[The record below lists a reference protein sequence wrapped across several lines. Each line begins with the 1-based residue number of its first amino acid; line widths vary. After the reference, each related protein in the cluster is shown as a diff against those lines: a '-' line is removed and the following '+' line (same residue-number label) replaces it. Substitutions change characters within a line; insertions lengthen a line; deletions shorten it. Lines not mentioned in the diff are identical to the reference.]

1 MTLFDIFSGGPSD
14 VLANVGNSV
23 LLVTLMSAQDLRR
36 KNKQKMSTKVKV
48 NLWRSPAKSYYRVL
62 LAGLISWELLL
73 KEEKIASQLTTSER
87 DEAIKQ
93 IKDVVSRE
101 ANENWTI

>member
-36 KNKQKMSTKVKV
+36 KNKQKMRTKVKV
-48 NLWRSPAKSYYRVL
+48 NFGKL
-62 LAGLISWELLL
+62 LSSVAGGLNFLRAFSGVM
-73 KEEKIASQLTTSER
+73 EEARKN
-87 DEAIKQ
+87 KQ
-93 IKDVVSRE
+93 VDNGR
-101 ANENWTI
+101 T

>member
-36 KNKQKMSTKVKV
+36 KNKQKMSESKFVMVAFEK
-48 NLWRSPAKSYYRVL
+48 L
-62 LAGLISWELLL
+62 LSSVAGGLNFLRAFIGVM
-73 KEEKIASQLTTSER
+73 EEARKNKPVDNER
-87 DEAIKQ
+87 
-93 IKDVVSRE
+93 
-101 ANENWTI
+101 T

>member
-36 KNKQKMSTKVKV
+36 KNKQKMRTKVKV
-48 NLWRSPAKSYYRVL
+48 NLVMVAFRKA
-62 LAGLISWELLL
+62 
-73 KEEKIASQLTTSER
+73 
-87 DEAIKQ
+87 
-93 IKDVVSRE
+93 
-101 ANENWTI
+101 TIECS